1 MKILYQIKKADLGGL
16 TKILKFFQ
24 RDDSKRTIKFGHL
37 LLNSKKGVVF
47 VRFQWLK
54 DYQEL
59 DEQILYLK
67 WNLNKSKLELNR
79 WVNGDLADVRIEKN
93 SRSAS
98 LEENIKKIENELRLL
113 NDQKEEMLLLI
124 DSFSGIDNQIIKMK
138 YIDGMKLEDIA
149 EEIDYAP
156 SYVRQRHAEIRK
168 TLNFIDEYEQRRADR
183 CKKESEIEFYNSE
196 KYKEQLSLF

>member
-1 MKILYQIKKADLGGL
+1 M
-16 TKILKFFQ
+16 
-24 RDDSKRTIKFGHL
+24 
-37 LLNSKKGVVF
+37 
-47 VRFQWLK
+47 RFQWLK

-98 LEENIKKIENELRLL
+98 LEENIQKIENEIDLL
-113 NDQKEEMLLLI
+113 EEQRKEMLTI
-124 DSFSGIDNQIIKMK
+124 INSFKGIDNDIIRKK
-138 YIDGMKLEDIA
+138 YIEGCSLELIA
-149 EEIDYAP
+149 EEIGYSA

-168 TLNFIDEYEQRRADR
+168 TLDFLDEYEQNKLSRESKLGEIDYYNNRREDT
-183 CKKESEIEFYNSE
+183 
-196 KYKEQLSLF
+196 EQISLF

>member
-1 MKILYQIKKADLGGL
+1 M
-16 TKILKFFQ
+16 
-24 RDDSKRTIKFGHL
+24 
-37 LLNSKKGVVF
+37 
-47 VRFQWLK
+47 RFQWLK

-98 LEENIKKIENELRLL
+98 LEENIQKIENEIDLL
-113 NDQKEEMLLLI
+113 EEQRKEMLAI
-124 DSFSGIDNQIIKMK
+124 INSFKGIDNEIIRKK
-138 YIDGMKLEDIA
+138 YVEGCSLEIIA
-149 EEIDYAP
+149 EEIGYSA

-168 TLNFIDEYEQRRADR
+168 TLSFLDEYEMNKVNRQN
-183 CKKESEIEFYNSE
+183 KLNEIDYYNE
-196 KYKEQLSLF
+196 GRDEAVQISLF

>member
-1 MKILYQIKKADLGGL
+1 M
-16 TKILKFFQ
+16 
-24 RDDSKRTIKFGHL
+24 
-37 LLNSKKGVVF
+37 
-47 VRFQWLK
+47 RFQWLK

-98 LEENIKKIENELRLL
+98 LEENIQKIENELRLL
-113 NDQKEEMLLLI
+113 IDQKEEMLLLI
-124 DSFSGIDNQIIKMK
+124 DSFSGIDNQIVKMK
-138 YIDGMKLEDIA
+138 YVNQMSLEDIA
-149 EEIDYAP
+149 EDIGYSS

-168 TLNFIDEYEQRRADR
+168 TLNFLDEYENRQADR
-183 CKKESEIEFYNSE
+183 LKKENEIDFYNSK